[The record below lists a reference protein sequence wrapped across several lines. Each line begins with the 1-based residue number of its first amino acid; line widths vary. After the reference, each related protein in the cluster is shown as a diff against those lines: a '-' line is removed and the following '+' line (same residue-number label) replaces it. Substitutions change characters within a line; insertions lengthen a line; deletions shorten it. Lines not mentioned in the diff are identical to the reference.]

1 MAVEGI
7 DQGEFERRYSA
18 SQSALT
24 SAVPLL
30 PMSPVV
36 TIGLRFVEQDQP
48 RRNNR
53 ENEAA

>member
-30 PMSPVV
+30 PMPPVV

-53 ENEAA
+53 EN